1 MSIEYTDVNDT
12 LRRIALSGRLDIAGT
27 DAIALQF
34 SAMTSSAQRR
44 AVVDLSAVDFLASIG
59 IRAIVA
65 NARAMQQRGS
75 RMVLFVGDNG
85 PVAKTLEM
93 TGIDAVIPMFAD
105 LAQAEQ
111 AAQA

>member
-1 MSIEYTDVNDT
+1 MTIVYTDVNDT
-12 LRRIALSGRLDIAGT
+12 LRRVALSGRLDIAGT
-27 DAIALQF
+27 DAISLQF
-34 SAMTSSAQRR
+34 TALTAAGKLRT
-44 AVVDLSAVDFLASIG
+44 VVDLSDVDFLASIG

-85 PVAKTLEM
+85 PVAKTLSI
-93 TGIDAVIPMFAD
+93 TGIDAVIPMFSD

-111 AAQA
+111 AALA